1 MIGIDQDSEALSIA
15 TERLASYISTG
26 NLKLIKARFS
36 DLASIVDHLNLTGK
50 IQGICA
56 DIGVSSMHLD
66 QAARGFSFV
75 GDGPLDMRM
84 DQSGTRTA
92 ADILAESDEST
103 LTTIFREFGE
113 EPKARQIARK
123 IVEVR
128 DESPILTT
136 LQLAD
141 LVKAAA
147 RYPTASRKHP
157 ATRVF
162 QALRIAVNDELAE
175 LDTLLEC
182 ALTVLKPCGRLA
194 IISFHSLEDRRV
206 KQKFISFTGRSNRD
220 SVPRD
225 LPITAAALKE
235 LINAKADIIK
245 PFPIVAT
252 SSEVAANP
260 RSRSAKLRVI
270 AKL

>member
-1 MIGIDQDSEALSIA
+1 
-15 TERLASYISTG
+15 
-26 NLKLIKARFS
+26 
-36 DLASIVDHLNLTGK
+36 
-50 IQGICA
+50 
-56 DIGVSSMHLD
+56 
-66 QAARGFSFV
+66 
-75 GDGPLDMRM
+75 MRM
-84 DQSGTRTA
+84 DQSGSKTA

-103 LTTIFREFGE
+103 LTTIFRDFGE

-128 DESPILTT
+128 AASPISTT

-141 LVKAAA
+141 LVKVAA

-162 QALRIAVNDELAE
+162 QALRIAVNDELGE
-175 LDTLLEC
+175 LDKLLENG
-182 ALTVLKPCGRLA
+182 LTILKAGGRFA
-194 IISFHSLEDRRV
+194 IISFHSLEDRKV
-206 KQKFISFTGRSNRD
+206 KQKFIAFTGRANKE

-225 LPITAAALKE
+225 LPITAAVLKE

-252 SSEVAANP
+252 SSEVTANP